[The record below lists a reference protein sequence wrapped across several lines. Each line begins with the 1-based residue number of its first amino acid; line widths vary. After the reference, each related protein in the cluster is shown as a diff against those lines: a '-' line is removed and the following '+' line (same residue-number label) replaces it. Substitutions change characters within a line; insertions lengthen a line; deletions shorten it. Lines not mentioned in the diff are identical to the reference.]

1 MVVYTAPLSVS
12 PALSTCVLLTP
23 ASLTRTSSAPP
34 SSALLCDV
42 SSLILPPPVRA
53 HHTCWVSQDSSGDS
67 LVLNAESEDS
77 DNNKCVV
84 GSVSSGELLTA
95 PSHTSAGPGSL
106 FSLRWRQFSLSCTV
120 QFPSQ
125 VDLASLVLKSIR
137 YFKKFPNICL
147 FIFFKAQED
156 TGFWKLG
163 VPGNTRLLHKTK
175 RALLSRWAA
184 GEPLPFGCCVPTADS
199 LAAGTGVF
207 TLLLPPQVTSS
218 TSGITGL
225 AVAVFPPPGN
235 Q

>member
-23 ASLTRTSSAPP
+23 ASLSSAPP

-42 SSLILPPPVRA
+42 SSLILPLPVHA
-53 HHTCWVSQDSSGDS
+53 HHTCWVSQDSSGDL

-84 GSVSSGELLTA
+84 GSVSSGELHTA

-125 VDLASLVLKSIR
+125 VDLASFVLKSIR

-184 GEPLPFGCCVPTADS
+184 GESLPFGCCVPTQILLQ
-199 LAAGTGVF
+199 LALG
-207 TLLLPPQVTSS
+207 SS
-218 TSGITGL
+218 HS
-225 AVAVFPPPGN
+225 FYPHR
-235 Q
+235 

>member
-1 MVVYTAPLSVS
+1 M
-12 PALSTCVLLTP
+12 
-23 ASLTRTSSAPP
+23 
-34 SSALLCDV
+34 
-42 SSLILPPPVRA
+42 
-53 HHTCWVSQDSSGDS
+53 
-67 LVLNAESEDS
+67 
-77 DNNKCVV
+77 

-184 GEPLPFGCCVPTADS
+184 GEPLPFGCSVPTADS